1 MRASQRMQAI
11 QEPVIPVI
19 RELIR
24 THPGT
29 LSLGQGVSFFGPPPR
44 SLERARAFGLAP
56 DDHKY
61 TPVQGLAPLLELITR
76 KLAAENRIT
85 LGSGRRV
92 IVTAGGN
99 MAFLNALFAITDP
112 GDEVILPLP
121 FYFNQEMALGMLNCR
136 AVPVPTDGNYQLD
149 LDRIEG
155 AITERTRAVVTIS
168 PNNPSG
174 AVYPEDQLRQI
185 NHLCKER
192 GIYHIS
198 DEAYEAFVFDGARAF
213 SPASIPGSEDH
224 TISLYS
230 LSKAY
235 GFASWRIGYMVIPS
249 PLFAAVLK
257 AQDTNL
263 ICPPAVSQHAAMG
276 ALEAGSAYCLEQL
289 ATLRRVRGIVLEELR
304 GLGGLCDI
312 PPAMGAFYVL
322 LRINQSLDSIALAE
336 QLICEHQVAVIPG
349 KAFGVTDPCLLRI
362 SYGALTEETAREG
375 TRRLVKGLRSILAQS

>member
-19 RELIR
+19 RELIH

-29 LSLGQGVSFFGPPPR
+29 LSLGQGVSFFGPPPQA
-44 SLERARAFGLAP
+44 LERARHFGLAL

-61 TPVQGLAPLLELITR
+61 APVQGLDPLLELLSG
-76 KLAAENRIT
+76 KLRAENRIA
-85 LGSGRRV
+85 LGADQNV

-121 FYFNQEMALGMLNCR
+121 FYFNQEMALRMLSCVP
-136 AVPVPTDGNYQLD
+136 VPVPTDRDYQLD

-168 PNNPSG
+168 PNNPTG
-174 AVYPEDQLRQI
+174 AVYPEDRLRRI
-185 NHLCKER
+185 NALCRDR

-198 DEAYEAFVFDGARAF
+198 DEAYENFVFEDAAHF
-213 SPASIPGSEDH
+213 SPASIQGSEGH

-235 GFASWRIGYMVIPS
+235 GFASWRIGYMVIPAH
-249 PLFAAVLK
+249 LFSAVLK

-263 ICPPAVSQHAAMG
+263 ICPPAISQHAAMG
-276 ALEAGSAYCLEQL
+276 ALEAGSDYCRTQL
-289 ATLRRVRGIVLEELR
+289 ATLQRVRGIVLEEL
-304 GLGGLCDI
+304 GGLAGICDI
-312 PPAMGAFYVL
+312 PAAKGAFYFL
-322 LRINQSLDSIALAE
+322 LRPHRPLDAMTVAE
-336 QLICEHQVAVIPG
+336 RLIREHRVAVIPG
-349 KAFGVTDPCLLRI
+349 NAFGVTEVCNLRI
-362 SYGALTEETAREG
+362 SYGALTEATAREG
-375 TRRLVKGLRSILAQS
+375 TRRLVRGLCSILGS

>member
-29 LSLGQGVSFFGPPPR
+29 LSLGQGVSFFGPPPQA
-44 SLERARAFGLAP
+44 LERVQRFGLAP

-61 TPVQGLAPLLELITR
+61 TPVQGIDALLELLSR
-76 KLAAENRIT
+76 KLRTENRIA
-85 LGSGRRV
+85 LGAGQNV

-112 GDEVILPLP
+112 GDEVILPRP
-121 FYFNQEMALGMLNCR
+121 YYFNQEMALRMLDC
-136 AVPVPTDGNYQLD
+136 VPVPVPVDSDHQLD
-149 LDRIEG
+149 LERIEG

-168 PNNPSG
+168 PNNPTG
-174 AVYPEDQLRQI
+174 AVYPEAQLRRI
-185 NHLCKER
+185 NQLCRDR

-198 DEAYEAFVFDGARAF
+198 DEAYENFVFDGAVHF
-213 SPASIPGSEDH
+213 SPASIPGSEGH

-235 GFASWRIGYMVIPS
+235 GFASWRIGYMVIPAH
-249 PLFAAVLK
+249 LFSAVLK

-263 ICPPAVSQHAAMG
+263 ICPPAISQHAALG
-276 ALEAGSAYCLEQL
+276 ALEAGSAYCREQL
-289 ATLRRVRGIVLEELR
+289 VTLQHVRDIVLEELS
-304 GLGGLCDI
+304 GLADVCDI
-312 PPAMGAFYVL
+312 PPARGAFYFL
-322 LRINQSLDSIALAE
+322 LRLRRPLDAMAVAE
-336 QLICEHQVAVIPG
+336 RLIRDHRVAVIPG
-349 KAFGVTDPCLLRI
+349 NAFGATEACNLRV
-362 SYGALTEETAREG
+362 SYGALTEATAKEG
-375 TRRLVKGLRSILAQS
+375 TRRLVQGLHSILGS